1 MFFNPISYNTG
12 SLSSFYFECSQSY
25 VQYQH
30 MGIPVKKTLKELYK
44 IVSNNGVPEYIL
56 KVPNHQSGRTNNVF
70 L

>member
-1 MFFNPISYNTG
+1 
-12 SLSSFYFECSQSY
+12 
-25 VQYQH
+25 

-56 KVPNHQSGRTNNVF
+56 KIPNHQSGRTNKIF